1 VLNIAA
7 RRLRDQRVP
16 DWQDAYNQRGTGST
30 FVRASVIKEKVYA
43 KAAPV
48 PGIAPSPGKNKF
60 LREVLDAVE
69 AAAEACEIKL
79 R

>member
-1 VLNIAA
+1 VLDIAA

-30 FVRASVIKEKVYA
+30 FVRAATIRDNVYG

-48 PGIAPSPGKNKF
+48 PGIAPSPGRNKF

-69 AAAEACEIKL
+69 AAAEACGITL